1 MQNIAKMHNSK
12 FTNVRFKALVET
24 IRDVMPLLA
33 VALLVAV
40 YAISGLAAGKFLG
53 SPTLLG
59 KMENGVILAYC
70 IGFAIQCTR
79 GLLVFFRELNP
90 VRPTFD
96 YWGEAIAAGM
106 GILSIYEI
114 YHLSDAAG
122 MGYPVAVSLGIL
134 MLAGIGIEIFLLREL
149 RFHTELELFQSAGY
163 WDTIEAYY
171 QARAQFKAKLK
182 SLKSA
187 EFQTL
192 PIATHHQVAPTL
204 PTRDTTSTTAE
215 PGTTTTIKPQLP
227 EVATIAPFSVNGN
240 GKHIA
245 GTVADH

>member
-1 MQNIAKMHNSK
+1 MKFNTKKMQNSK
-12 FTNVRFKALVET
+12 FTNVRFKQLVEA

-33 VALLVAV
+33 VGLLIAV
-40 YAISGLAAGKFLG
+40 YGISGLAAGKFLG
-53 SPTLLG
+53 SPALLG
-59 KMENGVILAYC
+59 KMENGVVLAYC

-149 RFHTELELFQSAGY
+149 RFHTELELFQASGY
-163 WDTIEAYY
+163 WDTIEQYY

-182 SLKSA
+182 ALKSG
-187 EFQTL
+187 EVQYL
-192 PIATHHQVAPTL
+192 PISTTHRQEPGAKAPTL
-204 PTRDTTSTTAE
+204 PTTRTE
-215 PGTTTTIKPQLP
+215 PGTTTTDTMSKTTLQ
-227 EVATIAPFSVNGN
+227 EVASIAPFSSNGN
-240 GKHIA
+240 GKH
-245 GTVADH
+245 